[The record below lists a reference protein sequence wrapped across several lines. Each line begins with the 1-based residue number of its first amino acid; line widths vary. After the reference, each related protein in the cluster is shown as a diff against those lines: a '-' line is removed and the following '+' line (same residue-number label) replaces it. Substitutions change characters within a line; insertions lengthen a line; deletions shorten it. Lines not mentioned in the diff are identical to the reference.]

1 MERLTERAE
10 IDKCPGIWVKEG
22 FVNDGTKTWFNACD
36 EGYSAISKCAE
47 YEDLEEQ
54 GKLLKLP
61 CAVGDTV
68 YAFNMSKIIELKVI
82 EISWFT
88 IDRKNIINVKCL
100 NTKCDCLRNFIF
112 EEFGKTVFLTREEAE
127 ATLKELSAK

>member
-1 MERLTERAE
+1 MQPQDVWNSEFRRKGKIGNMERLTERAE

-22 FVNDGTKTWFNACD
+22 FVNDGTKTWFNGCD
-36 EGYSAISKCAE
+36 EGYSAINKCAE

-68 YAFNMSKIIELKVI
+68 YAF
-82 EISWFT
+82 
-88 IDRKNIINVKCL
+88 R
-100 NTKCDCLRNFIF
+100 
-112 EEFGKTVFLTREEAE
+112 
-127 ATLKELSAK
+127 LS

>member
-22 FVNDGTKTWFNACD
+22 FANEGNKTWFNGYD
-36 EGYSAISKCAE
+36 EGYSAINKCAD

-61 CAVGDTV
+61 CEVGDTV
-68 YAFNMSKIIELKVI
+68 YSVTTYNGVCEHEIIKFQFDKYGWCACSNLKFPI
-82 EISWFT
+82 R
-88 IDRKNIINVKCL
+88 D
-100 NTKCDCLRNFIF
+100 
-112 EEFGKTVFLTREEAE
+112 FGKTVFLTREEAE
-127 ATLKELSAK
+127 DALKEL